1 MEKETVE
8 RLNPL
13 YVQSQMKPIEIKY
26 VVQLIEQHSIE
37 SIYEQSYKCPCVDP
51 QTLQP
56 KPDCPICHGQGFIF
70 MHPKS
75 LDIAFLSDQ
84 KQFSLNTQG
93 LDQNGA
99 TLATPQI
106 TVNQIEQG
114 IKPGDRITV
123 PGWTTNENYIFNV
136 DQQRLNNGIYL
147 PYKVQS
153 INEAYTISGGSLS
166 RLQEGDLTLDGD
178 FLKVTNDQLL
188 NSTISLSLEVV
199 KRFYVVSLEKELRY
213 QKYLN
218 LAQKLWALGN
228 GTGEINSNKTD
239 EYTTL
244 NSYLSNKQA
253 MQMDKIKY
261 PQVQNRDGKLI
272 DTSKKQI
279 YRMPPQLRL
288 KRENLYFSN
297 INLTNK
303 ESNGNT
309 AINDPRV
316 TEMNDFLGD

>member
-1 MEKETVE
+1 MENETIE

-13 YVQSQMKPIEIKY
+13 YVQTQMKPLDIKSI
-26 VVQLIEQHSIE
+26 VQVIEQHSIE
-37 SIYEQSYKCPCVDP
+37 SIYEQSYKCPCVDS
-51 QTLQP
+51 QTMQP

-75 LDIAFLSDQ
+75 LDIAFVSDQ

-93 LDQNGA
+93 LDPNGA
-99 TLATPQI
+99 TMATPQI
-106 TVNQIEQG
+106 TINKIEQG

-136 DQQRLNNGIYL
+136 DLQRLNNGIYL
-147 PYKVQS
+147 PYKVAE
-153 INEAYTISGGSLS
+153 INEAYTIKEGKLT
-166 RLQEGDLTLDGD
+166 RLKKGDLNLDGD
-178 FLKVTNDQLL
+178 FLKVTNDQLFDK
-188 NSTISLSLEVV
+188 TISLSLEVV
-199 KRFYVVSLEKELRY
+199 KRFYVVSIEKEVRY
-213 QKYLN
+213 QKYQN

-228 GTGEINSNKTD
+228 GTGEISSDETT

-244 NSYLSNKQA
+244 NNYLNNQQA
-253 MQMDKIKY
+253 MKMDSIKY
-261 PQVQNRDGKLI
+261 PQVQKRDGKLI

-279 YRMPPQLRL
+279 YRIPPQLRL

-303 ESNGNT
+303 ESDGNT
-309 AINDPRV
+309 AITDPRV
-316 TEMNDFLGD
+316 TEMNEFLGD

>member
-1 MEKETVE
+1 MENETIE

-13 YVQSQMKPIEIKY
+13 YVQTQMKPLDIKSI
-26 VVQLIEQHSIE
+26 VQLIQQHSIE

-51 QTLQP
+51 QTMQP

-75 LDIAFLSDQ
+75 LDIAFVSDQ
-84 KQFSLNTQG
+84 KKFDLNTQG
-93 LDQNGA
+93 LDPNGA
-99 TLATPQI
+99 TMATPQI
-106 TVNQIEQG
+106 TINKIEQG

-147 PYKVQS
+147 PYKVAE
-153 INEAYTISGGSLS
+153 INEAYTIEGGNLI
-166 RLQEGDLTLDGD
+166 RLKEGDLTLDDD
-178 FLKVTNDQLL
+178 FLKVNNDQLL
-188 NSTISLSLEVV
+188 DKTISLSLEVI
-199 KRFYVVSLEKELRY
+199 KRFYVVSIEKEVRY
-213 QKYLN
+213 QKYQN

-228 GTGEINSNKTD
+228 GTGEISSD
-239 EYTTL
+239 EISEYTTL
-244 NSYLSNKQA
+244 NNYLNNQQA
-253 MQMDKIKY
+253 MQMDSIKY
-261 PQVQNRDGKLI
+261 PQVQKRDGKLI

-279 YRMPPQLRL
+279 YRIPPQLRL

-309 AINDPRV
+309 AITDPRV

>member
-1 MEKETVE
+1 MENETIE

-13 YVQSQMKPIEIKY
+13 YVQNQMKPLEIKSI
-26 VVQLIEQHSIE
+26 VQLIQQHSIE

-51 QTLQP
+51 QTMQP

-75 LDIAFLSDQ
+75 LDIAFVSDE
-84 KQFSLNTQG
+84 KKFSLNTQG
-93 LDQNGA
+93 LDPNGA

-106 TVNQIEQG
+106 TINQVEQG

-123 PGWTTNENYIFNV
+123 PGWTTTENYIFNV
-136 DQQRLNNGIYL
+136 DKQRLNNGIYL
-147 PYKVQS
+147 PYKVAE
-153 INEAYTISGGSLS
+153 INEAYIITGGNLT
-166 RLQEGDLTLDGD
+166 RLEEGDLTLDGD
-178 FLKVTNDQLL
+178 FLKVNNDQLL
-188 NSTISLSLEVV
+188 DKTISLSLEVI
-199 KRFYVVSLEKELRY
+199 KRFYVVSIEKEVRY
-213 QKYLN
+213 QKYMN

-228 GTGEINSNKTD
+228 GTGEISSDETA

-244 NSYLSNKQA
+244 NSYLNNQQA
-253 MQMDKIKY
+253 MKMDSIKY
-261 PQVQNRDGKLI
+261 PQVQKRDGKLI

-279 YRMPPQLRL
+279 YRIPPQLRL

-309 AINDPRV
+309 AITDPRV

>member
-1 MEKETVE
+1 MENETIE

-13 YVQSQMKPIEIKY
+13 YVQTQMKPLDIKSI
-26 VVQLIEQHSIE
+26 VQLIQQHSIE

-51 QTLQP
+51 QTMQP

-75 LDIAFLSDQ
+75 LDIAFVSDQ
-84 KQFSLNTQG
+84 KKFDLNTQG
-93 LDQNGA
+93 LDSNGA
-99 TLATPQI
+99 TMATPQI
-106 TVNQIEQG
+106 TINKIEQG

-147 PYKVQS
+147 PYKVAE
-153 INEAYTISGGSLS
+153 INEAYTIEGGNLI
-166 RLQEGDLTLDGD
+166 RLKEGDLTLDDD
-178 FLKVTNDQLL
+178 FLKVNNDQLL
-188 NSTISLSLEVV
+188 DKTISLSLEVI
-199 KRFYVVSLEKELRY
+199 KRFYVVSIEKEVRY
-213 QKYLN
+213 QKYQN

-228 GTGEINSNKTD
+228 GTGEISSD
-239 EYTTL
+239 EISEYTTL
-244 NSYLSNKQA
+244 NNYLNNQQA
-253 MQMDKIKY
+253 MQMDSIKY
-261 PQVQNRDGKLI
+261 PQVQKRDGKLI

-279 YRMPPQLRL
+279 YRIPPQLRL

-309 AINDPRV
+309 AITDPRV